1 MLPSPIRS
9 AFEANGEILEALV
22 PDFSLESFLSLVP
35 EGVEQIVVQSQ
46 SASPNLDLWLLQQ
59 SHIIKST
66 LGSDVPDMP
75 ELRDF
80 GFSRQLG
87 LKHGGSLFLAKRKAR
102 PEVLVAY
109 RLPIIMAVCSSCIC
123 IPQGGSTNLGVTRLA
138 LVNHV
143 NQILPNTVELSP
155 EPKFLWVTEF
165 PLFTHADED
174 KEFLAHGRWSSSHHP
189 FTAPMRE
196 DIEKM
201 YSGKV
206 EEVRISR

>member
-9 AFEANGEILEALV
+9 AFAANGEILEALV
-22 PDFSLESFLSLVP
+22 PDFSLEPFLSLVP

-46 SASPNLDLWLLQQ
+46 SPSPNLDLWLLQQ
-59 SHIIKST
+59 SHIIKSM

-109 RLPIIMAVCSSCIC
+109 RLSIIY
-123 IPQGGSTNLGVTRLA
+123 GSMFIMYL
-138 LVNHV
+138 
-143 NQILPNTVELSP
+143 
-155 EPKFLWVTEF
+155 
-165 PLFTHADED
+165 
-174 KEFLAHGRWSSSHHP
+174 HP
-189 FTAPMRE
+189 TGWFYKSWRNA
-196 DIEKM
+196 
-201 YSGKV
+201 SGTC
-206 EEVRISR
+206 ESR

>member
-22 PDFSLESFLSLVP
+22 PDFSLEPFLSLVP

-66 LGSDVPDMP
+66 LGSDVSDMP

-109 RLPIIMAVCSSCIC
+109 RLSITWQYVHYASASHRVV
-123 IPQGGSTNLGVTRLA
+123 L
-138 LVNHV
+138 
-143 NQILPNTVELSP
+143 QIL
-155 EPKFLWVTEF
+155 
-165 PLFTHADED
+165 A
-174 KEFLAHGRWSSSHHP
+174 
-189 FTAPMRE
+189 
-196 DIEKM
+196 
-201 YSGKV
+201 
-206 EEVRISR
+206 